1 MVSILIK
8 AKSYFCNGNSPKLCA
23 FASLW
28 ETKIWIM
35 KNKFS
40 FGQDRLT
47 ASLALAICRG
57 NIKGII
63 SPESREKIKASSQA
77 VEKIVG
83 KGEPVYGINTGF
95 GPLCTTMISPE
106 QTKKLQE
113 NLLKSHA
120 VGLGEPIPIEIA
132 KLMLVLKTHALAQGF
147 SGIQESTLD
156 RILFYIENNII
167 PVVPKQGSVGASG
180 DLAPLSHLFLPLIGL
195 GKVHFK
201 GEIISTAK
209 LFQQLDLE
217 PIHLGPK
224 EGLALINGTQFIA
237 AFGVMV
243 VDRFYNILAHADIT
257 GAMMLEG
264 LLGSTKPFSAEL
276 HKLRPYTGNQHV
288 AQSIMNLLHESEIVH
303 SHATCAR
310 VQDPYSLRCM
320 PQVHG
325 ASRNAWL
332 HLKQMIETEINS
344 VTDNPVVFDENHTI
358 SGGNF
363 HGQPI
368 AMPLDYA
375 CLAASE
381 IGNISDRR
389 IYLSLEGDTPGVP
402 KLLLKETGLNS
413 GFMIPQYSTAALASE
428 NKGLCFPSSADSI
441 PTSLGQEDHVSM
453 GSIGARKALQVIEN
467 VEKILGVELFCAAQA
482 VDFHAPLK
490 SGKIMTALYEH
501 VRTKIHHVT
510 EDQIM
515 YEDMEIAIDIIRSGE
530 LLTLAKEVAARE
542 GLELETKWSEEFDR
556 Y

>member
-1 MVSILIK
+1 MTNNFLYGQQQLSASIALDI
-8 AKSYFCNGNSPKLCA
+8 ARG
-23 FASLW
+23 
-28 ETKIWIM
+28 ETRGM
-35 KNKFS
+35 
-40 FGQDRLT
+40 LT
-47 ASLALAICRG
+47 S
-57 NIKGII
+57 
-63 SPESREKIKASSQA
+63 ETREKVRASA
-77 VEKIVG
+77 AAVAGIVEKG
-83 KGEPVYGINTGF
+83 DPVYGINTGF
-95 GPLCTTMISPE
+95 GPLCTTLITPD
-106 QTKKLQE
+106 QTRKLQE

-120 VGLGEPIPIEIA
+120 VGLGDPIPMEIS
-132 KLMLVLKTHALAQGF
+132 KLMLILKVHALAKGY
-147 SGIQESTLD
+147 SGIREETLD
-156 RILFYIENNII
+156 RICWHIEQDVI

-195 GKVHFK
+195 GKVMYK
-201 GEIISTAK
+201 GETIPTAEV
-209 LFQQLDLE
+209 LQEFQLD

-237 AFGVMV
+237 AFGVKV
-243 VDRFYNILAHADIT
+243 VDRFYNILAHADLT

-264 LLGSTKPFSAEL
+264 LLGSVKPFSAEL
-276 HKLRPYTGNQHV
+276 HQLRPYAGNQHV
-288 AQSIMNLLHESEIVH
+288 AQTILNLLHESEIVH

-332 HLKQMIETEINS
+332 HLKHMLETEINS

-368 AMPLDYA
+368 ALPLDYA

-381 IGNISDRR
+381 IGNIADRR

-402 KLLLKETGLNS
+402 KLLLHETGLNS
-413 GFMIPQYSTAALASE
+413 GFMIPQYTTAALASE
-428 NKGLCFPSSADSI
+428 NKGLCFPASADSI

-490 SGKIMTALYEH
+490 SGKIMTALYQH
-501 VRTKIHHVT
+501 VRTKIRHVT
-510 EDQIM
+510 EDQLM
-515 YEDMEIAIDIIRSGE
+515 HEDMEIAISIIQSRE
-530 LLTLAKEVAARE
+530 LLRLAKATAEKE
-542 GLELETKWSEEFDR
+542 GLALETHWSGEFDR

>member
-1 MVSILIK
+1 M
-8 AKSYFCNGNSPKLCA
+8 
-23 FASLW
+23 
-28 ETKIWIM
+28 M
-35 KNKFS
+35 KTFQY
-40 FGQDRLT
+40 GQEHLT
-47 ASLALAICRG
+47 ASIAL
-57 NIKGII
+57 GIARNEI
-63 SPESREKIKASSQA
+63 EGILSEETREKVRTSAAA
-77 VEKIVG
+77 VEKIVDNG
-83 KGEPVYGINTGF
+83 KPVYGINTGF
-95 GPLCTTMISPE
+95 GPLCTTLISPD
-106 QTKKLQE
+106 QTRKLQE

-120 VGLGEPIPIEIA
+120 VGLGEPIPTEIA
-132 KLMLVLKTHALAQGF
+132 KLMLILKLHALAKGY
-147 SGIQESTLD
+147 SGINEQTLD
-156 RILFYIENNII
+156 RIIWHIEQNVI

-180 DLAPLSHLFLPLIGL
+180 DLAPLSHLFIPLIGL
-195 GKVHFK
+195 GKVHYQGK
-201 GEIISTAK
+201 TLSSAEA
-209 LFQQLDLE
+209 LRQHQLE
-217 PIHLGPK
+217 AIHLGPK
-224 EGLALINGTQFIA
+224 EGLALINGTQFMA
-237 AFGVMV
+237 AFGVKIL
-243 VDRFYNILAHADIT
+243 DRFYNILAHADIT

-264 LLGSTKPFSAEL
+264 LLGSIKPFSAEL
-276 HKLRPYTGNQHV
+276 HQLRPFTGNQHV
-288 AQSIMNLLHESEIVH
+288 AQSILNLLHESEIVH
-303 SHATCAR
+303 SHTTCAR

-332 HLKQMIETEINS
+332 HLKQILEIEINS
-344 VTDNPVVFDENHTI
+344 VTDNPVIFDENHTI

-381 IGNISDRR
+381 LGNISDRR

-413 GFMIPQYSTAALASE
+413 GFMIPQYTTAALASE

-490 SGKIMTALYEH
+490 SGKIMTTLYEH
-501 VRTKIHHVT
+501 VRTKIKHVT

-515 YEDMEIAIDIIRSGE
+515 YEDMETAIEMIQSGE
-530 LLTLAKEVAARE
+530 LLTLAKEIAEKE
-542 GLELETKWSEEFDR
+542 GLELETPWSGEFDR